1 MGEYIPLPM
10 ANDAQNDQKI
20 SIDMS
25 AEAYGMLEIPIPV
38 SAVPASIIPLRLNLR
53 VRGLISPPWTMT
65 PISPMKA
72 KTQPFSLSLQPRPPL
87 SISMEVKSMNVPCI
101 MVNPMRNRK
110 FTLTNDEMVG
120 IRTTDVIAENVSPSC
135 DSGDF
140 FDLDRI
146 SFGRLSGS
154 LKMARISAIVDIALE
169 NMQGRRY
176 G

>member
-10 ANDAQNDQKI
+10 ANDAQNDKKI

-87 SISMEVKSMNVPCI
+87 SISMEVKSMNGINSVRSRWRLK
-101 MVNPMRNRK
+101 MRN
-110 FTLTNDEMVG
+110 M
-120 IRTTDVIAENVSPSC
+120 
-135 DSGDF
+135 
-140 FDLDRI
+140 
-146 SFGRLSGS
+146 
-154 LKMARISAIVDIALE
+154 
-169 NMQGRRY
+169 
-176 G
+176 